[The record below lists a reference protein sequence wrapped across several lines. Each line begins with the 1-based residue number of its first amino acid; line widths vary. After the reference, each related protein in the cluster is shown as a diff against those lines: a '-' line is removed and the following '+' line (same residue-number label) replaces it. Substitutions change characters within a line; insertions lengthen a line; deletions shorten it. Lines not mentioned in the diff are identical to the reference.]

1 MLNVWDVFSFQRGS
15 RWLLCLWYCWPALWL
30 WILHWFSPENKN
42 KNQIG
47 NTAEVGYWHMHT
59 HMYACAHTHKR
70 ASNIGCRL
78 LLLLL
83 ICFKVLLKIQR
94 FSSGSLDYNE
104 CFLSYCLLSCSW
116 LAMSTKLHL
125 SALCVKGSS
134 FGLFSGWSS
143 EGKKRRGTKLPV
155 HELQSFWTSR
165 NSNVTS
171 GNIGSSFLGSIPQTC
186 CLYFHRHSFL
196 RIMDVRNELCPNFP

>member
-1 MLNVWDVFSFQRGS
+1 MLNVWDVSSFQRGS

-59 HMYACAHTHKR
+59 HMYACAHTHVHTHTR
-70 ASNIGCRL
+70 VSNIGCRL

-104 CFLSYCLLSCSW
+104 CFFELLFTVMLVIGHVYKITSF
-116 LAMSTKLHL
+116 STLRER
-125 SALCVKGSS
+125 
-134 FGLFSGWSS
+134 F
-143 EGKKRRGTKLPV
+143 
-155 HELQSFWTSR
+155 QFWF
-165 NSNVTS
+165 
-171 GNIGSSFLGSIPQTC
+171 I
-186 CLYFHRHSFL
+186 
-196 RIMDVRNELCPNFP
+196 

>member
-1 MLNVWDVFSFQRGS
+1 MNVWTFMIIYYCTCRKMSQWSGWSPECFLFLALHRLVNEMLNVWDVFSFQRGS

-59 HMYACAHTHKR
+59 HMYACAHTHVHTRAR

-104 CFLSYCLLSCSW
+104 CFFELLFTVMLVIGHVYKITSF
-116 LAMSTKLHL
+116 STLRER
-125 SALCVKGSS
+125 
-134 FGLFSGWSS
+134 F
-143 EGKKRRGTKLPV
+143 
-155 HELQSFWTSR
+155 QFWF
-165 NSNVTS
+165 
-171 GNIGSSFLGSIPQTC
+171 I
-186 CLYFHRHSFL
+186 
-196 RIMDVRNELCPNFP
+196 